1 MDKQRQLDQL
11 FTAAKAEQPHY
22 SFDDTK
28 EKFLSTVVENP
39 SIPKAKK
46 TSFLS
51 TKTWIIMLTT
61 ISTLT
66 AALLFFFTTSSTK
79 NESKLSAKPIS
90 ESKQELTETNSSTS
104 VKSVPE
110 KKHTEKPAFN
120 LPEGNPPFENVFK
133 SPVENPFI
141 LPEPLE
147 HPMLKP
153 SIFDDAYVF
162 PKLTEEEIKANHKQK
177 KTMLKALEKMD
188 RKSYT
193 FLVSRNLDFKGK
205 MTYIQS
211 FLIQNTEISNLEY
224 RTFLFDL
231 LIQDRK
237 DEFLKARPDQNQW
250 SLLPGGQ
257 NNKMK
262 DHYFSHPA
270 YDHFPVVNISRE
282 GAEMYCKWLTQE
294 LYKVV
299 DEKKKYQF
307 NDIRLPARE
316 EWVMAAS
323 IEGKKGPYP
332 WDGEFTR
339 NSDGLYLANY
349 KRKPLASDSIATAI
363 YRDITAPVESY
374 WPNDFGLYN
383 MSGNVAEMVYDDIKT
398 KSAGTAGGSW
408 MNNEE
413 EIKILGPDPY
423 AGVTNAHPGIGFR
436 VVMTI
441 RLNVVK

>member
-1 MDKQRQLDQL
+1 MDKQHQLDQL
-11 FTAAKAEQPHY
+11 FTTAKAEQPHY

-28 EKFLSTVVENP
+28 EKFLSTVVENS

-66 AALLFFFTTSSTK
+66 AVLVFFFNTNSTK
-79 NESKLSAKPIS
+79 NESNSAVKPIS
-90 ESKQELTETNSSTS
+90 ESKQELAETNSTS
-104 VKSVPE
+104 SGNSFLGKSPAE
-110 KKHTEKPAFN
+110 KSALTLSE
-120 LPEGNPPFENVFK
+120 LSPPFENPLK
-133 SPVENPFI
+133 TPVENPFF
-141 LPEPLE
+141 LSEPLE
-147 HPMLKP
+147 HPVLKP
-153 SIFDDAYVF
+153 TILDDTYVF
-162 PKLTEEEIKANHKQK
+162 PKLTEAEIKANHKQK
-177 KTMLKALEKMD
+177 KTMLKALGKMD
-188 RKSYT
+188 KKSYT
-193 FLVSRNLDFKGK
+193 FLVSGSFDFKGK
-205 MTYIQS
+205 MTSVQS

-294 LYKVV
+294 LFKVV

-323 IEGKKGPYP
+323 IEGKKGPYC
-332 WDGEFTR
+332 WEGDQTL
-339 NSDGLYLANY
+339 NSSGCYLANY
-349 KRKPLASDSIATAI
+349 KPLEGSDST
-363 YRDITAPVESY
+363 SY
-374 WPNDFGLYN
+374 KVDGGFYTVRVDSYFPNDFGLYN

-398 KSAGTAGGSW
+398 KSAGTAGGGW

-441 RLNVVK
+441 RLNVK